1 MSSAYQ
7 PLTPALTEV
16 NEAGH
21 LASRQYGDVYN
32 SPADAYGQA
41 VDVFLHGNDL
51 PQRWRGRRHFTVCE
65 TGFWPGHE
73 FSGLVAGL
81 AGRSGALRAFAYA
94 VH

>member
-65 TGFWPGHE
+65 TGFGLGTNFLALWRAWREDPGRC
-73 FSGLVAGL
+73 
-81 AGRSGALRAFAYA
+81 GRFAYA